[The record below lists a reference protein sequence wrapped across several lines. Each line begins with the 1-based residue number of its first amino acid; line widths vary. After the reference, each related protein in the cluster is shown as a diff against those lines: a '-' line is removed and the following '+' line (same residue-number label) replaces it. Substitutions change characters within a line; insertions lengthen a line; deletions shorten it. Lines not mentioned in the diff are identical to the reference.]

1 MGRPVNTDGRQ
12 TRQAI
17 LNASLALF
25 AEHGFNGTSL
35 RDIARAVGVRESAIY
50 NYFPG
55 KDALFTG
62 ILDAAKEHRAQQL
75 EAFLHEATTRD
86 PRELLEAITTTVLDD
101 FAEPRQQ
108 QLFRVMMSDGM
119 RLAREGRIN
128 LIDRMTSGAAL
139 LHKLMGLLVSRG
151 HLRRQPPA
159 LLAIEFMGPLLM
171 WRHWHALDPQGPL
184 VAKRP
189 TFIRSHVEQFLHGAG
204 AVQPSAS
211 ASARARSSSPHGR
224 RQTRHPAPPVRT
236 VHHTSRT
243 R

>member
-1 MGRPVNTDGRQ
+1 MGRPFNTDGRQ

-17 LNASLALF
+17 LDASLALF

-35 RDIARAVGVRESAIY
+35 RDIARAVGVRESAFY

-55 KDALFTG
+55 KDAIFTG

-75 EAFLHEATTRD
+75 ETFLLEAETRD
-86 PRELLEAITTTVLDD
+86 PRELLEGITAMMLDT
-101 FAEPRQQ
+101 FADPRQQ

-119 RLAREGRIN
+119 RLAREGRVN

-139 LHKLMGLLVSRG
+139 LQKLMGTLVSRG
-151 HLRRQPPA
+151 HLRRLPPGM
-159 LLAIEFMGPLLM
+159 LAMEFMGPLLM
-171 WRHWHALDPQGPL
+171 WRHWHALNPNGPL
-184 VAKRP
+184 ITKRS

-204 AVQPSAS
+204 AAR
-211 ASARARSSSPHGR
+211 AHTSARTRATTSRGQRLRTNSSHS
-224 RQTRHPAPPVRT
+224 RT